1 MINNRNMVIQR
12 QENNLVISIATTID
26 MKLLEGFIQYLRI
39 VELLSQN
46 KGTEEQAMQLAEEAK
61 ENWWEINKQQFL
73 S

>member
-1 MINNRNMVIQR
+1 MVIQR

-26 MKLLEGFIQYLRI
+26 MKLLESFIQYLRI

-46 KGTEEQAMQLAEEAK
+46 RGTEEQAMQVAEEVK
-61 ENWWEINKQQFL
+61 ENWWELNKQQFL

>member
-1 MINNRNMVIQR
+1 MVIQR
-12 QENNLVISIATTID
+12 QEDNLVISIAATID
-26 MKLLEGFIQYLRI
+26 MKLLESFIQYLHI

-73 S
+73 L